1 VIRPRSDAE
10 IAGIGCA
17 GEIVAAALQAAV
29 ELVAPGVTTGR
40 LDEAVADVISASE
53 AEAIF
58 LGEGGRTPFPA
69 SSCVSVNHQALH
81 GIPGD
86 RALASG
92 DLVTI
97 DTGCRRNGWCADAAI
112 STGVG
117 DLSSE
122 NERLLAGG
130 RRVLEVALEAMGGR
144 AERIHWSEV
153 VDQAHAEAARM
164 GVRLIEGP
172 AGHGIGRV
180 LHEDPVA
187 GWSRPVTAD
196 FDVVPGLVLAVEPVV
211 TSGDGRLGLSEDGWT
226 LSTVDGRP
234 AVHFERTVAVT
245 EAGVKVLTGW

>member
-1 VIRPRSDAE
+1 VILPRSDAE
-10 IAGIGCA
+10 IAGIACA

-29 ELVAPGVTTGR
+29 GLVEPGVTTGT
-40 LDEAVADVISASE
+40 LDKAVADVISASE

-58 LGEGGRTPFPA
+58 LAEGGRTPFPA
-69 SSCVSVNHQALH
+69 ASCVSVNHQALH

-86 RALASG
+86 LALASG

-97 DTGCRRNGWCADAAI
+97 DTGCRLNGWCADAAI

-117 DLSSE
+117 ELSSE
-122 NERLLAGG
+122 NQRLLAGG
-130 RRVLEVALEAMGGR
+130 RRVLEGVLEAMEGL

-153 VDQAHAEAARM
+153 VDRAHAEASHM

-196 FDVVPGLVLAVEPVV
+196 FEVVPGLVLAVEPVV
-211 TSGDGRLGLSEDGWT
+211 TSGDGRLSLSKDGWT
-226 LSTVDGRP
+226 LSTVDGHP
-234 AVHFERTVAVT
+234 TVHFERTVAVT
-245 EAGVKVLTGW
+245 EAGVTVLTRW

>member
-1 VIRPRSDAE
+1 MIRLRSDAE

-86 RALASG
+86 LALASG

-130 RRVLEVALEAMGGR
+130 RRVLEVALEAMGGG
-144 AERIHWSEV
+144 AERIRWSEV

-226 LSTVDGRP
+226 LATVDGRQ

>member
-1 VIRPRSDAE
+1 MIRPRSDVE

-17 GEIVAAALQAAV
+17 GEIVAQALQAAV
-29 ELVAPGVTTGR
+29 GLVEPGVTTGR
-40 LDEAVADVISASE
+40 LDKAVADVISASE

-58 LGEGGRTPFPA
+58 LGAGGRTPFPA

-81 GIPGD
+81 GVPGD
-86 RALASG
+86 LTLASG

-122 NERLLAGG
+122 SERLLAGG

-144 AERIHWSEV
+144 AERTHWSEV

-196 FDVVPGLVLAVEPVV
+196 FDVVPGLVLAVEPIV